1 MGFLLYKRNVFGYFS
16 YNIIDTNELLTFKS
30 TTMYQEL
37 IKIGQKNIQH
47 LKYCMNI
54 CEAQLWGGPRHIKQ
68 KYLKQLG
75 RLKMKMKE
83 EQTYIKLYK
92 GQLLMSLL
100 QGMVDSK
107 VIKPETN
114 TNFRHELYS
123 FTK

>member
-1 MGFLLYKRNVFGYFS
+1 
-16 YNIIDTNELLTFKS
+16 
-30 TTMYQEL
+30 
-37 IKIGQKNIQH
+37 
-47 LKYCMNI
+47 MNI
-54 CEAQLWGGPRHIKQ
+54 CEAQLWGGPTYIKQ

-114 TNFRHELYS
+114 TNFRYELYS